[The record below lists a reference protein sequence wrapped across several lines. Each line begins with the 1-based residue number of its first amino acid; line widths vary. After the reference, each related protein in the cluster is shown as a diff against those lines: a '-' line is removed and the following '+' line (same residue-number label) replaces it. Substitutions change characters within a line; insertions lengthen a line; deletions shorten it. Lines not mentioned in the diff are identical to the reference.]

1 MNLHIASAALLSLSE
16 EDIKKH
22 ERYIKSMSLEIFEKY
37 YEKAPSI
44 LASNIRKAI
53 CRVDEVLFLNE

>member
-1 MNLHIASAALLSLSE
+1 
-16 EDIKKH
+16 
-22 ERYIKSMSLEIFEKY
+22 MSLEIFEKY

>member
-1 MNLHIASAALLSLSE
+1 MNLHIALLLYYRYLKI
-16 EDIKKH
+16 DIKKH
-22 ERYIKSMSLEIFEKY
+22 EQYIKSMLLEIFEKY
-37 YEKAPSI
+37 YEKASSI